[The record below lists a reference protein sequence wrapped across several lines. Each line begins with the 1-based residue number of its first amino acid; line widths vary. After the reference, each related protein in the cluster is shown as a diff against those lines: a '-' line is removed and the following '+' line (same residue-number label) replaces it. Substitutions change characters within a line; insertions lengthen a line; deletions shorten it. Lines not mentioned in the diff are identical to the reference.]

1 VRPHAGTDFV
11 PEWIC
16 ATNPAHVWR
25 APLSNRS
32 DGAECPECREVGKSR
47 VELEHH
53 AAAVEVFGAARS
65 GAILRDEAFASRRS
79 WTTDISVDIDGRT
92 LVVEYDGA
100 YWHAAPAKVLVDECK
115 SEDLLAAGCV
125 VVRLRED
132 DLPPLAINHPMYR
145 ELRVYSAAPRPH
157 AVMEEVRDWLAGLA
171 AR

>member
-1 VRPHAGTDFV
+1 V
-11 PEWIC
+11 
-16 ATNPAHVWR
+16 
-25 APLSNRS
+25 
-32 DGAECPECREVGKSR
+32 VGKSR

-65 GAILRDEAFASRRS
+65 GAILRNAAFASRLS
-79 WTTDISVDIDGRT
+79 WTTDISVEIDGRT

-115 SEDLLAAGCV
+115 SQDLLAAGCL

-132 DLPPLAINHPMYR
+132 DLPPLVINHPMYR

-157 AVMEEVRDWLAGLA
+157 AVMEEIRDLVAGLA
-171 AR
+171 ALGQSPAVVTAGSGRSAGAPGSSVRSENSCKRRVEAS